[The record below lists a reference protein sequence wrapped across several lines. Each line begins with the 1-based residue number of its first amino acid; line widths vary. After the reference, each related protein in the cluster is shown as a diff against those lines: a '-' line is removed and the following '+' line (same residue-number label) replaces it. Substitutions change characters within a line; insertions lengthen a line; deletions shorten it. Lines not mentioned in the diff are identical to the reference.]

1 MILDVAGASNVMI
14 VTPEAYA
21 DGISEA
27 QVATESNAVI
37 YDLQG
42 RQVANPVKGI
52 YVVNGKKVVIK

>member
-1 MILDVAGASNVMI
+1 MI